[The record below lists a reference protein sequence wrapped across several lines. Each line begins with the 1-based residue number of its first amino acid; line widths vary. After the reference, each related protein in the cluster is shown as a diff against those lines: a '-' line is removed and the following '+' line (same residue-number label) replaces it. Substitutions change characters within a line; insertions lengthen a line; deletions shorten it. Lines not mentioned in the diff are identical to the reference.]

1 MAKCTGVRCP
11 MQNGYKVE
19 ECEHKDCP
27 YRTEPITKAD
37 RIRAMISTDEGL
49 AKVLME
55 LGDKGVYIPFCKDKP
70 ECSELLEIDA
80 IPESKCMECL
90 LDWLRQPV
98 EKED

>member
-1 MAKCTGVRCP
+1 MKTDGSAQKT
-11 MQNGYKVE
+11 N
-19 ECEHKDCP
+19 
-27 YRTEPITKAD
+27 AD

-55 LGDKGVYIPFCKDKP
+55 LGDKGICIPFCKNKP